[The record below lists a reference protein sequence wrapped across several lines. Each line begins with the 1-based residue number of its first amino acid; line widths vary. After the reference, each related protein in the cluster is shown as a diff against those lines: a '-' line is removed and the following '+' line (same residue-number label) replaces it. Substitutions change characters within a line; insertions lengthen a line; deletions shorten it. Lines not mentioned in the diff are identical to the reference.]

1 MKEIGK
7 LEWFGGNQDAL
18 NAFRMFV
25 DLSHLWDDLVDKDKE
40 ATEDEINNAFLIC
53 LVYLPA
59 NPFYRSIQEQILPMW
74 LTVVSAYQT
83 ANKFERD
90 KDAHGIEIAHGL
102 RYAAGNIVALKFNL
116 PPIFPLLWITVSM
129 IVCSVIGIAF
139 GLFPAWKAANLNPVE
154 ALRPK

>member
-1 MKEIGK
+1 MNTEGK

-18 NAFRMFV
+18 NAYRMFV
-25 DLSHLWDDLVDKDKE
+25 DLAHLWDDLVDKDKE
-40 ATEDEINNAFLIC
+40 ATEDDINNAFLIC

-102 RYAAGNIVALKFNL
+102 RYAAGNIVAYMVYVCVGPEKAKEFL
-116 PPIFPLLWITVSM
+116 PEM
-129 IVCSVIGIAF
+129 
-139 GLFPAWKAANLNPVE
+139 WKNVFFERYEDYRKEHLDVD
-154 ALRPK
+154 PK

>member
-1 MKEIGK
+1 MSTEGK

-18 NAFRMFV
+18 NVFRMFV
-25 DLSHLWDDLVDKDKE
+25 DLSHTWDDLVDKDKE
-40 ATEDEINNAFLIC
+40 VREDEINNAFAIA

-59 NPFYRSIQEQILPMW
+59 NSFYQSIQAQILPMW

-102 RYAAGNIVALKFNL
+102 RYAAGNIVAYMIHVCVGPEKAKEFL
-116 PPIFPLLWITVSM
+116 PDMWKTV
-129 IVCSVIGIAF
+129 F
-139 GLFPAWKAANLNPVE
+139 FERYDDYRKEHLNE
-154 ALRPK
+154 AV

>member
-1 MKEIGK
+1 MNTEGK

-18 NAFRMFV
+18 NVFRMFV

-59 NPFYRSIQEQILPMW
+59 NPFYRSIQEQVLPMW

-90 KDAHGIEIAHGL
+90 KDAHDIEIAHGL
-102 RYAAGNIVALKFNL
+102 RYAAGNIVAYMVYVCVGPEKAKEFL
-116 PPIFPLLWITVSM
+116 PDMWKTIFFERYDDYRKEHLDVK
-129 IVCSVIGIAF
+129 SV
-139 GLFPAWKAANLNPVE
+139 
-154 ALRPK
+154 

>member
-1 MKEIGK
+1 MNTEGK

-18 NAFRMFV
+18 NVFRMFV

-40 ATEDEINNAFLIC
+40 ATEDDINNAFLIC

-59 NPFYRSIQEQILPMW
+59 NPFYRSIQDQILPMW

-90 KDAHGIEIAHGL
+90 KDTHGIEIAHSL
-102 RYAAGNIVALKFNL
+102 RYAAGNIVAYMVHVCVGPEKAKEFL
-116 PPIFPLLWITVSM
+116 PDMWKTVFFERYDNYRKEHLD
-129 IVCSVIGIAF
+129 VD
-139 GLFPAWKAANLNPVE
+139 PE
-154 ALRPK
+154 